1 MGRLDEHDVVTRIRE
16 KRHQDSVRALG
27 LIPATD
33 ESSLLRRY
41 ELLRSFVASDRTSGS
56 QRRASESVAVEVG
69 RVCSSQGFR

>member
-33 ESSLLRRY
+33 ESSRLRRY
-41 ELLRSFVASDRTSGS
+41 ELLRSFVASDRT
-56 QRRASESVAVEVG
+56 
-69 RVCSSQGFR
+69 